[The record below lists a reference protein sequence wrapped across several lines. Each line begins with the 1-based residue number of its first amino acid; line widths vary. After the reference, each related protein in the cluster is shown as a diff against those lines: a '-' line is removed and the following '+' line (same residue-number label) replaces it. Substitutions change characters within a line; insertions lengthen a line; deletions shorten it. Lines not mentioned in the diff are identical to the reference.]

1 MGNLASNYDTGAF
14 HGFRKHTS
22 NEYLHQSSMY
32 EILKALDIWSSLIF
46 FGFSDI
52 TYETHTPAVTEMV
65 NSEIEWGKVARPVII
80 LTVLCRYAILHF

>member
-1 MGNLASNYDTGAF
+1 MTLVRFTDFASTRQMSICINRRCMVF
-14 HGFRKHTS
+14 LKSF
-22 NEYLHQSSMY
+22 EYLV
-32 EILKALDIWSSLIF
+32 EFNF
-46 FGFSDI
+46 FCFSDI